1 MGYKRPP
8 KAKRH
13 KLHLKG
19 KSHLQTSSNHQ
30 GVKRNFGAQ
39 INFIPRS
46 FDSSS
51 VKGNIFDTNKAEKAF
66 MSIIA
71 AVK

>member
-1 MGYKRPP
+1 MGYKRRPL
-8 KAKRH
+8 AKRH

-30 GVKRNFGAQ
+30 GVKRNSGAQ

-51 VKGNIFDTNKAEKAF
+51 VKGKIFDTNKAEKE
-66 MSIIA
+66 A
-71 AVK
+71 AQHTKYSC